1 MGLAPKLRG
10 RPPERGLRLRPELLR
25 LLPKL
30 LRLLRPKLLRR
41 GHAPQLLG
49 HAAVEGR
56 EGGALGLGP
65 GLLHGLEPELNL
77 RLRSDGLR
85 RRSGRTGTQGNG
97 LGGSLG
103 GRGGAE
109 GEGAGGQ
116 DRLGGGPGG
125 GCGWPLGLGLGL
137 EEDAV
142 GGLGRGG
149 AYLSM
154 LDLPTFSKDRKLVQ
168 PRFAHWEEVE

>member
-30 LRLLRPKLLRR
+30 LRLLRPKLLLR

-85 RRSGRTGTQGNG
+85 RSGRTGT
-97 LGGSLG
+97 
-103 GRGGAE
+103 
-109 GEGAGGQ
+109 
-116 DRLGGGPGG
+116 
-125 GCGWPLGLGLGL
+125 
-137 EEDAV
+137 
-142 GGLGRGG
+142 
-149 AYLSM
+149 
-154 LDLPTFSKDRKLVQ
+154 
-168 PRFAHWEEVE
+168 